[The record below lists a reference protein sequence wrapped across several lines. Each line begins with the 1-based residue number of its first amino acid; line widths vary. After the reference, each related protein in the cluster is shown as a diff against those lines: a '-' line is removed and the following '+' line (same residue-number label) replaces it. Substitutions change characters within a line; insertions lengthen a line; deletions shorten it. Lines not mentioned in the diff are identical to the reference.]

1 MEEAEWILLPSAIS
15 LIAQGRV
22 TIDDNRITHIKES

>member
-22 TIDDNRITHIKES
+22 WIDEKGITHIKES